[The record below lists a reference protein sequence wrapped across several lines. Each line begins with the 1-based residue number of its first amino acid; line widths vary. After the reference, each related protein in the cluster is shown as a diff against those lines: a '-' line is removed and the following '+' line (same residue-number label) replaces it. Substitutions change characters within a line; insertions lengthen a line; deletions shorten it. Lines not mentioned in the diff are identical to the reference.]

1 VRDPRVTDMT
11 FLLPSA
17 QVRQNNF
24 HVDEAVDLHDVN
36 SLPPQALLRQTQ
48 ALQGVAFVAQV
59 FTCRPDLVRDEDLVV
74 DPERRR
80 KVADANFTGTVNWG
94 RINDTRTTL
103 PIDAD

>member
-1 VRDPRVTDMT
+1 
-11 FLLPSA
+11 
-17 QVRQNNF
+17 
-24 HVDEAVDLHDVN
+24 VDLHDVN

-59 FTCRPDLVRDEDLVV
+59 FTRRPDLVRDEDLVV